1 MDKRI
6 RQYVGIIAAIVT
18 YTIVHEGAHLI
29 CACIFGVY
37 KHVYFKGIGVQVD
50 VYRGKMTDTE
60 LGVFCLAGAAS
71 TLFVGYSL
79 VYCSGS
85 ICKIKSKL
93 VRAVLYYITIACLF
107 IDPLYLSLMC
117 GFVGGGDMNGI
128 KLLCPEPIARVIF
141 CFLLVVNIFIFWKIV
156 LPNYK
161 VSFDEKNKDDNG
173 LSYRG
178 MRCL

>member
-50 VYRGKMTDTE
+50 VYRG
-60 LGVFCLAGAAS
+60 
-71 TLFVGYSL
+71 
-79 VYCSGS
+79 
-85 ICKIKSKL
+85 
-93 VRAVLYYITIACLF
+93 
-107 IDPLYLSLMC
+107 
-117 GFVGGGDMNGI
+117 
-128 KLLCPEPIARVIF
+128 
-141 CFLLVVNIFIFWKIV
+141 
-156 LPNYK
+156 
-161 VSFDEKNKDDNG
+161 
-173 LSYRG
+173 

>member
-6 RQYVGIIAAIVT
+6 RKYVGIITAVVT
-18 YTIVHEGAHLI
+18 YYIVHEGAHLI

-60 LGVFCLAGAAS
+60 LGVFCLGGAVA

-79 VYCSGS
+79 AYCSRS
-85 ICKIKSKL
+85 ICKIKSKS
-93 VRAVLYYITIACLF
+93 VRASLYYITITLLTL
-107 IDPLYLSLMC
+107 DPLYLSIIC

-128 KLLCPEPIARVIF
+128 KLIFPEMAVRAMSGVLFIING
-141 CFLLVVNIFIFWKIV
+141 FLFWKKV
-156 LPNYK
+156 LSSYK
-161 VSFDEKNKDDNG
+161 IAFSE
-173 LSYRG
+173 
-178 MRCL
+178 

>member
-79 VYCSGS
+79 AYCSGS
-85 ICKIKSKL
+85 I
-93 VRAVLYYITIACLF
+93 
-107 IDPLYLSLMC
+107 
-117 GFVGGGDMNGI
+117 
-128 KLLCPEPIARVIF
+128 
-141 CFLLVVNIFIFWKIV
+141 
-156 LPNYK
+156 
-161 VSFDEKNKDDNG
+161 
-173 LSYRG
+173 
-178 MRCL
+178 